1 MADQFSL
8 VQSLSRV
15 QLFASPWTVAHQVSL
30 STTNSRSLH
39 KLMSIEL
46 MMPSNHLTLCRPL
59 LLPPSILPSISVFSN
74 ESVLHIRLP
83 KYFLGGHKQNLLSTR
98 TQKKGAATPQ
108 EADPDLPVSVQE
120 SAAEVWVRSGL
131 LQGPGH

>member
-1 MADQFSL
+1 
-8 VQSLSRV
+8 
-15 QLFASPWTVAHQVSL
+15 
-30 STTNSRSLH
+30 
-39 KLMSIEL
+39 MSFESV
-46 MMPSNHLTLCRPL
+46 MSSNHLTLYRPL
-59 LLPPSILPSISVFSN
+59 LLLRSVFPSISVFSN